1 MLYHVVELVSIPD
14 CLFFEKR
21 AWNCVKLGLILD
33 PRLIAVFSPIAS
45 RKLRNAASDGSYEE
59 GKLPK
64 LGLLK
69 YTYCYSAF
77 FSLPLRSLV
86 LPPSPSLSL
95 SHSPTPS
102 LPPSLP
108 PSSFITFLLFLTYLH
123 HTHSSGFGQKGCRCC
138 KCRQ

>member
-77 FSLPLRSLV
+77 FSLPLHLLV
-86 LPPSPSLSL
+86 LPPSPSLPPSL
-95 SHSPTPS
+95 TPS
-102 LPPSLP
+102 LPPSL
-108 PSSFITFLLFLTYLH
+108 FFHHFFLTCLH
-123 HTHSSGFGQKGCRCC
+123 HAHSSGFGQKGCRCC